1 VVLGM
6 VLLAMGIAAAK
17 AATAGGTLG
26 DGLIVVVEDDVV
38 VLLARFRPSGT
49 SVGQTQNYLQMVP
62 TWPSSS
68 SSPPHFSRHMRH
80 PLG

>member
-1 VVLGM
+1 VEHE
-6 VLLAMGIAAAK
+6 GIATAK

-26 DGLIVVVEDDVV
+26 VGLIVVAEDDVV
-38 VLLARFRPSGT
+38 VLLARCRPDGT
-49 SVGQTQNYLQMVP
+49 SVGHTQNYLQMVP

-68 SSPPHFSRHMRH
+68 SSPPHSSRHMRH